1 VIEMAIQ
8 EGDFVKLSYTG
19 GVNGRIFDTTDEE
32 EAKTADIHNPQALY
46 GPMVVRAGSHHIIL
60 GLDEALIGKDEGFE
74 GDLEISP
81 EKGFGLHDPKR
92 IESFPKNKFKE
103 KPVKGMSVKV
113 EELGEG
119 VVIDV
124 IGGRVIVDFN
134 HPLSGKTLNYHMKIE
149 SVVEDLI
156 EKVKGLIHL
165 YAGRD
170 MEISFADGNLTIT
183 LPPGINYDRRWVMW
197 RSRVIHESFEFIPD
211 IKEIIL
217 VESFKR
223 PEKSGEEVSEE

>member
-1 VIEMAIQ
+1 MAIN

-19 GVNGRIFDTTDEE
+19 GVNGRTFDTTDEE
-32 EAKTADIHNPQALY
+32 EAKTAGIHNPQALY
-46 GPMVVRAGSHHIIL
+46 GPIVIRAGSHHVIL

-81 EKGFGLHDPKR
+81 EKGFGLHDPKHV
-92 IESFPKNKFKE
+92 ESFPKNKFKE
-103 KPVKGMSVKV
+103 KPVKGMTVKV

-134 HPLSGKTLNYHMKIE
+134 HPLSGKTLSYHVRIDSK
-149 SVVEDLI
+149 VDDLI

-170 MEISFADGNLTIT
+170 MDISFIDGNLTIN

-211 IKEIIL
+211 IQEIIL

-223 PEKSGEEVSEE
+223 PEKSGQEQAEE